1 MPRTKQF
8 DEQIVLES
16 AMELFWQ
23 KGFHGTSMQEL
34 IDHLGIN
41 RASLYDTYGDKQ
53 QLFDR
58 ALAHYKKQNQQGL
71 LNILNAGK
79 TIKEGFKNLFQNSIQ
94 LVINDPTRKGCFMV
108 NTATSVACDSLQM
121 NILQENQQF
130 IEHSFAEALKRGI
143 ANGELQNNL
152 DIKVVSKTL
161 FTFFNGLQ
169 VTAKLRPK
177 KAELLASIDTVLELL
192 N

>member
-8 DEQIVLES
+8 DEQAVLEK

-58 ALAHYKKQNQQGL
+58 SLAHYKKRNQQGL
-71 LNILNAGK
+71 LDVLNSGA
-79 TIKEGFKNLFQNSIQ
+79 TVKEGFKNLFENSITA
-94 LVINDPTRKGCFMV
+94 VINDPCRKGCFMV
-108 NTATSVACDSLQM
+108 NTATSFACDSLQM
-121 NILQENQQF
+121 DTLKENKHF
-130 IEHSFAEALKRGI
+130 IEQSFSNALQKAI
-143 ANGELQNNL
+143 DSGELSAQLN
-152 DIKVVSKTL
+152 IEVISKTL

-169 VTAKLRPK
+169 VTAKINPSK
-177 KAELLASIDTVLELL
+177 TNTKPIMPV
-192 N
+192 

>member
-8 DEQIVLES
+8 DEQIVLER

-58 ALAHYKKQNQQGL
+58 ALSHYKKQNQQSL
-71 LNILNAGK
+71 LEILNSGK
-79 TIKEGFKNLFQNSIQ
+79 TVKDGFKNLFQNSITA
-94 LVINDPTRKGCFMV
+94 VIKDPDRKGCFMV
-108 NTATSVACDSLQM
+108 NTATAFACDSLQM
-121 NILQENQQF
+121 NSLQENKQF
-130 IEHSFAEALKRGI
+130 IEESFGTALKSAVAR
-143 ANGELQNNL
+143 GELSADL
-152 DIKVVSKTL
+152 DINILSRTL

-169 VTAKLRPK
+169 VTAKIRPN
-177 KAELLASIDTVLELL
+177 KAELSSSIDTVLDLL
-192 N
+192 D